1 MWLFFIS
8 PSGGTKT
15 EIVRANQTE
24 MAYTLDSLT
33 SHTLISGKLKKD
45 EEGNLMPVRGILPQ
59 IDGKVLIIKDFTMIL
74 SKRIEERDEIFS
86 QLRGLYDGYLEAAFG
101 TLDEPIRV
109 NANIGL
115 IAAVTPA
122 VDQYSKM
129 YVQLGERFLKLRHH
143 PDREKATAKALE
155 NLGKE
160 HQLREELAYITKR
173 FLNNHSFIEPKKIS
187 DTYFG
192 EIQRIAQATAVLRTP
207 VSINFW
213 RYEVNSSLTPSI
225 EYPTRLSKQLLKLA
239 YALAVVRGKNQVTD
253 QEMNTIRRV
262 ARDTA
267 YPNRIKILQAMKEAK
282 KNYTTREI
290 MDATNIPL
298 STCWRELKELEFLS
312 VVEYNKYE
320 DSANKHCAS
329 KDGWTLKDD
338 SLKIILPK
346 QFLVSQ
352 TSREGGKGEN
362 KGIPSLVVSETESE
376 QSETVNVEKCD
387 CGAEAKL
394 RSIRLVNGGGRLRK

>member
-1 MWLFFIS
+1 
-8 PSGGTKT
+8 
-15 EIVRANQTE
+15 
-24 MAYTLDSLT
+24 
-33 SHTLISGKLKKD
+33 
-45 EEGNLMPVRGILPQ
+45 
-59 IDGKVLIIKDFTMIL
+59 
-74 SKRIEERDEIFS
+74 
-86 QLRGLYDGYLEAAFG
+86 
-101 TLDEPIRV
+101 
-109 NANIGL
+109 
-115 IAAVTPA
+115 
-122 VDQYSKM
+122 
-129 YVQLGERFLKLRHH
+129 
-143 PDREKATAKALE
+143 
-155 NLGKE
+155 
-160 HQLREELAYITKR
+160 
-173 FLNNHSFIEPKKIS
+173 
-187 DTYFG
+187 
-192 EIQRIAQATAVLRTP
+192 
-207 VSINFW
+207 
-213 RYEVNSSLTPSI
+213 
-225 EYPTRLSKQLLKLA
+225 
-239 YALAVVRGKNQVTD
+239 
-253 QEMNTIRRV
+253 
-262 ARDTA
+262 
-267 YPNRIKILQAMKEAK
+267 MKEAK

-394 RSIRLVNGGGRLRK
+394 RSIRLVNGGGRLRKCQKCIDHLEKRGVQFEFTENLTPKRLEVSA